1 LILRRGDNNLSGL
14 FSYVAQPAQAPP
26 PVVSDEA
33 GALSS
38 KSINDIPCDEP
49 ETAASSSDIGLE
61 ANEKSPSSFLKA
73 SYLVRTM
80 LI

>member
-1 LILRRGDNNLSGL
+1 MAVAAVAVVDTAQVPVLVEPQPRQIIATTTCCFRR
-14 FSYVAQPAQAPP
+14 V
-26 PVVSDEA
+26 
-33 GALSS
+33 SS

-49 ETAASSSDIGLE
+49 EPAANSSSIGLE
-61 ANEKSPSSFLKA
+61 ANENSPFLKG

>member
-1 LILRRGDNNLSGL
+1 LKSLT
-14 FSYVAQPAQAPP
+14 P

-49 ETAASSSDIGLE
+49 KPAASSSDIGLGE
-61 ANEKSPSSFLKA
+61 NEKSTFLKT

-80 LI
+80 LIWSLICRKVSERKKHT